1 MRLSLLI
8 IDFLHYLKA
17 EKEASQKTLEN
28 YDHYLKKFLKF
39 AGDLEPE
46 KVDLDLIQKY
56 RRYLNKWS
64 DSKTKKGLKKVTQ
77 NYFLIALRTFLRY
90 LDKRGIPTIS
100 TESVILDEAE
110 TPQKKVLD
118 EAAVERLMKTPNV
131 LSRDGLRDKAL
142 LEILFSTGLL
152 VSEVASLNRD
162 IINLDQGS
170 LTVIGK
176 GKRVRTVLL
185 SPAAIKWLDQY
196 IKNRKDPFQPLF
208 IRYQGSIE
216 TENNGEKMRLTSR
229 SIQRIVEKYVK
240 LAGLTI
246 KATPQT
252 LRHSF
257 ATERLKEGEDIKSVQ
272 ELLGHQNLSTTQV
285 YTHLLDS

>member
-28 YDHYLKKFLKF
+28 YDHYLNKFLKF

-64 DSKTKKGLKKVTQ
+64 DPKTKKGLKKVTQ

-170 LTVIGK
+170 FTVIGK

-208 IRYQGSIE
+208 IRYQGSVE